1 MVLHK
6 RIQFS
11 TDRLDVTALTCTV
24 IPVLDC
30 QDEYYTD
37 SNYCSY
43 SWTGH
48 EIQTNDQL
56 QVTLQT
62 LSASLEKIIT
72 GGKDQIHLGITYIV
86 WGRKKC
92 PKGETLY
99 SGVIGGNYV
108 RHSAGGGNQVC
119 LPDIP
124 SYGQYTLGAQH
135 VGQMYGVRYHTSS
148 YSHLSYA
155 HGKIVK
161 CAACYNDKFST
172 SIMIPARVSCPND
185 WTQEYYGYLM
195 TQPDIGG
202 YYR

>member
-1 MVLHK
+1 MNVLLPL
-6 RIQFS
+6 I
-11 TDRLDVTALTCTV
+11 VVATAGLV
-24 IPVLDC
+24 M
-30 QDEYYTD
+30 
-37 SNYCSY
+37 S
-43 SWTGH
+43 
-48 EIQTNDQL
+48 QTNDRDSVQM
-56 QVTLQT
+56 
-62 LSASLEKIIT
+62 LSAKVDILEKIIT
-72 GGKDQIHLGITYIV
+72 GGRYHQDKTNQGITYIV
-86 WGRKKC
+86 WGRKEC

-124 SYGQYTLGAQH
+124 SYGQYTLGAQQ
-135 VGQMYGVRYHTSS
+135 VGRMYGARYHTSS

-161 CAACYNDKFST
+161 CAACYNDKSST
-172 SIMIPARVSCPND
+172 SIMIPAKVSCPRD

-202 YYR
+202 YHRYIL